1 MLPDT
6 VAANRPSSP
15 AVPADLALA
24 HREKSPLPP
33 GAFRTLWNNLAAF
46 DRNFAGFPGCYETGD
61 ASYRDNAGF
70 LHIRGR
76 TGDIINVAG
85 HRLSTGQVEEIVA
98 RQNGVAECAVIG
110 AQDSVKGM
118 VPVAFIVARGG
129 FADDAALIQQ
139 AIKAVRDE
147 LGAIAALKTDHV
159 VD

>member
-24 HREKSPLPP
+24 HREKFPLPP

-85 HRLSTGQVEEIVA
+85 HRLSTGQVEVIVA